1 MTSLVQPGPSSAPP
15 QFQTHCGLHKEI
27 FIQFTAP
34 MTNSTKVSFL
44 RLRAWLAEHKPEGT
58 RGGTQEWRDTLSD
71 EALKEYRDVLKQENF
86 PENRALLR
94 RIPQDPESSLWGM
107 VTNEEVRMFV
117 VRIGGSSSMKE
128 QLSDGRD
135 VDFGPVEEGKTFII
149 PQKRRIWLPRDM
161 DVIWNK

>member
-1 MTSLVQPGPSSAPP
+1 
-15 QFQTHCGLHKEI
+15 
-27 FIQFTAP
+27 
-34 MTNSTKVSFL
+34 
-44 RLRAWLAEHKPEGT
+44 
-58 RGGTQEWRDTLSD
+58 
-71 EALKEYRDVLKQENF
+71 
-86 PENRALLR
+86 
-94 RIPQDPESSLWGM
+94 M